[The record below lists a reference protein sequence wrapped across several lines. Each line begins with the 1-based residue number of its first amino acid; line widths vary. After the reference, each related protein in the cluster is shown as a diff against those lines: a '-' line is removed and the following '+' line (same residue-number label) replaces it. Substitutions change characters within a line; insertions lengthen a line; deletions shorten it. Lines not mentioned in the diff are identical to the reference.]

1 MKKQPDNVRIHFE
14 MASYSDE
21 RLLRGLVEDVIPYAD
36 SLGMNEQELPNLYQM
51 LKYGNVSLIA
61 ESRPRIAIILDKAR
75 DVFR

>member
-21 RLLRGLVEDVIPYAD
+21 KLLQGLVEEIIPYAD
-36 SLGMNEQELPNLYQM
+36 SLGMNEQELPNLNHM

-61 ESRPRIAIILDKAR
+61 ESRPRIAVILDEAR